1 MSIAAGRLRHRIQI
15 QDLKPVLDSNGN
27 PTQDP
32 VTGEVFSDW
41 MTIATVWA
49 AVEPLSA
56 RELIAAQAVQSKVT
70 ARMVIRYRD
79 GLNAAMRIIY
89 RNRIYNIHGLLEDTS
104 SGLEYITIPV
114 SEGVSV
120 TGQ

>member
-1 MSIAAGRLRHRIQI
+1 MSIAAGRLKHRVLIQNWKI
-15 QDLKPVLDSNGN
+15 TG
-27 PTQDP
+27 QDP
-32 VTGEVFSDW
+32 VTGEETGEWETFD
-41 MTIATVWA
+41 TVWA

-70 ARMVIRYRD
+70 GRIVIRHRD
-79 GLNAAMRIIY
+79 GLSADMRIVH
-89 RNRIYNIHGLLEDTS
+89 RGRIYNTAGFLPDKD

>member
-1 MSIAAGRLRHRIQI
+1 MSIAAGRLRHRVQI
-15 QDLKPVLDSNGN
+15 QKWQVTG
-27 PTQDP
+27 QDP
-32 VTGEVFSDW
+32 VTGAEIGEW
-41 MTIATVWA
+41 ETIATVWA

-70 ARMVIRYRD
+70 ARMVIRHRD
-79 GLNAAMRIIY
+79 GLTADMRIIH
-89 RNRIYNIHGLLEDTS
+89 RNRVYNIHGFLEDTS

>member
-1 MSIAAGRLRHRIQI
+1 MSIAAGRLKHRVQI
-15 QDLKPVLDSNGN
+15 QEFAYIGQN
-27 PTQDP
+27 PE
-32 VTGEVFSDW
+32 TGEEIRDW
-41 MTIATVWA
+41 TTIDTVWA

-70 ARMVIRYRD
+70 GRIVIRYRD
-79 GLNAAMRIIY
+79 ALAADMRIVH
-89 RNRIYNIHGLLEDTS
+89 RGMIYNTAGFLPDKD